1 MLSRTAIALV
11 AVFFTMAAVSP
22 VFAVEN
28 KRSLKKDSVTAARAV
43 VDYPA
48 NLVNESVNVVGGAVK
63 GTAGTVV
70 NTVKATGETV
80 TGQPDKA
87 KEIVTAPVMG
97 VAGTVKD
104 AAEGT
109 VTAPVKAGEDT
120 AEQLQ

>member
-1 MLSRTAIALV
+1 MLSKIVTVLIAVGFLLG
-11 AVFFTMAAVSP
+11 AVSP
-22 VFAVEN
+22 VFAGGSE
-28 KRSLKKDSVTAARAV
+28 RSLKKDSETAARAV

-48 NLVNESVNVVGGAVK
+48 NLVNESVNVVGGAAK
-63 GTAGTVV
+63 NTAETVV

-87 KEIVTAPVMG
+87 KEIVIAPVTG

-109 VTAPVKAGEDT
+109 VTAPVKAGEKTSD
-120 AEQLQ
+120 QLQ